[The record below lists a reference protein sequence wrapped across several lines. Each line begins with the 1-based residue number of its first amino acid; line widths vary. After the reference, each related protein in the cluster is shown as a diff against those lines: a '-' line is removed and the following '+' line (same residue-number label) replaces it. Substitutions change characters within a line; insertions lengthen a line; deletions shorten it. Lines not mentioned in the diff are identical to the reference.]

1 MCSLE
6 QENMILDVYV
16 YVVLAAWVMLLAG
29 LGVAWSW
36 SRAVLKP
43 ADLGRYV
50 LRHDV
55 MSIPRLFRPKRTT
68 STLWAG
74 EYQSKTIREH

>member
-36 SRAVLKP
+36 SRAVLRP
-43 ADLGRYV
+43 ADLG
-50 LRHDV
+50 
-55 MSIPRLFRPKRTT
+55 MFC
-68 STLWAG
+68 AMM
-74 EYQSKTIREH
+74 